1 MAFLGL
7 DIVAGAKIV
16 KSEQFGDWYRDPWGW
31 PETTHEFAETLT
43 FEDLGVSKS
52 GKSYVYDATPN
63 FHLFDVPKS
72 FLGVRPAVIQDV
84 RSRLA
89 YTTAAAGLA
98 VQLHTDLPDWVYG
111 WRYRDGVYG
120 KTNEWELYRES
131 QADIHRQDFAA
142 QTDVTSFFASIDVD
156 RLIRRITDSVG
167 GGNVLTDIVRRVLEA
182 HNLLHGRSG
191 IPQRSSASALLAHT
205 ALRQVDDL
213 LGSLLQSG
221 ELTAARRWMDDIS
234 FEGPEPALY
243 GALLQLQQSCRQE
256 GLEVNALKTMLIS
269 GEQSAEGLREEAQGL
284 IRLPVTTTRVTN
296 DYEDFEM
303 TFVDRGALRE
313 AEEQVLSSPSRTPR
327 SKVGIVLKSLIRYDE
342 YSRIDEWMAAAP
354 YLPHAADKLSRYLA
368 ASNHSWWGIGLD
380 LAKWFT
386 ELQQSGWPHVEWVQA
401 QHALAVPSEQV
412 DEGMQSILESWL
424 SDSSNLQKV
433 AVAVQ
438 RIAATHPVRYRALV
452 AARIDSVHDPLLT
465 RLLAL
470 GLLMAAQA
478 RDDVRQALR
487 RHPSN
492 ALTLKY
498 LEEKEWRL
506 PDVPDDFDPIQDE
519 REAEESESLP

>member
-1 MAFLGL
+1 MLGL
-7 DIVAGAKIV
+7 DIITGAKIV

-43 FEDLGVSKS
+43 YEDLGVSKQ
-52 GKSYVYDATPN
+52 GRLYVYNATPD

-98 VQLHTDLPDWVYG
+98 ERLHADLPEWVYG
-111 WRYRDGVYG
+111 WRYRDGSYG
-120 KTNEWELYRES
+120 KTNEWELYREN
-131 QADIHRQDFAA
+131 QADVHLQDFAA
-142 QTDVTSFFASIDVD
+142 QTDITSFFASIDVD
-156 RLIRRITDSVG
+156 RLVRRITETVG
-167 GGNVLTDIVRRVLEA
+167 GESVLTEIVRKVLA
-182 HNLLHGRSG
+182 THSLLHGRSG

-234 FEGPEPALY
+234 FEGPESALY

-269 GEQSAEGLREEAQGL
+269 GEQSAERLLEEAQGL

-313 AEEQVLSSPSRTPR
+313 AEEEVLSAPSRSPR
-327 SKVGIVLKSLIRYDE
+327 SKVGIVLKSLIRYDD
-342 YSRIDEWMAAAP
+342 YSRITDWMTAAP

-368 ASNHSWWGIGLD
+368 AGNRSLWGFGLD
-380 LAKWFT
+380 LPKWFT
-386 ELQQSGWPHVEWVQA
+386 DLQQSGWPHLEWVQA

-412 DEGMQSILESWL
+412 DGGMQTVLEGWL
-424 SDSSNLQKV
+424 SESSNLQKV

-438 RIAATHPVRYRALV
+438 RIAAAHPVRYRALV
-452 AARIDSVHDPLLT
+452 TARIDSVHDPLLA

-470 GLLMAAQA
+470 GLLMAAQP

-487 RHPSN
+487 RHPNN

-498 LEEKEWRL
+498 LEERGWRL
-506 PDVPDDFDPIQDE
+506 PDVSEDFDPNQDE
-519 REAEESESLP
+519 GDVEESKDVP